1 VLTTYSRPRWYAAG
15 SFDALG
21 AVEHMVD
28 GARCP
33 GSLVVLHP
41 RPPGTTSLHLFPE
54 LKGCS
59 SSFGPDPLI
68 SLVTDLDA
76 RTTASE
82 ANNDLQS

>member
-41 RPPGTTSLHLFPE
+41 R
-54 LKGCS
+54 
-59 SSFGPDPLI
+59 
-68 SLVTDLDA
+68 
-76 RTTASE
+76 
-82 ANNDLQS
+82 LQEQPVYTFSPS